1 MAEEKKNK
9 DETKP
14 EKEVKRN
21 YRVGN
26 KREMLI
32 LIHEMGVV
40 PLRSLRYL
48 TAPARPRMMQKA
60 VAQMKEDG
68 TIKIEKR
75 GLEKVIMLQQSK
87 LQKKKYQQYI
97 PDYILEYYN
106 NFSNYNLW
114 YTSDKD
120 MTMQIKSLR
129 DTDAQMFFY
138 SCGFKIGPDAKDLTK
153 EFIGRK
159 ENSYYSSREFKRIQG
174 YVNGKP
180 EVSNKIIS
188 SRANGLLLTD
198 SGAYTVYNIGNMMIQ
213 WKRSS
218 ESKLSMYVTELLR
231 SKCEYEL
238 DAKVK
243 KEAIVLATS
252 DHIFRQICELNY
264 EKNKTYKTIYMNIDY
279 VYDAMYGVTE
289 DYNGK
294 MLIEIM
300 STEGWKNKIKH
311 MLLNDKLI
319 ADSMFTNVP
328 CDGYD
333 EESETN
339 ILIFCISDLVKL
351 KAFVARANLECN
363 KKKYKIYCYTYQI
376 PLIVSLAGKNVEILK
391 TDMEKFHEKFFEKQE

>member
-9 DETKP
+9 
-14 EKEVKRN
+14 KEVKRN

-60 VAQMKEDG
+60 VAQMEEDG

-75 GLEKVIMLQQSK
+75 GLEKVIMLHHSK
-87 LQKKKYQQYI
+87 LQKKKYQPYI
-97 PDYILEYYN
+97 PDYVLEYYN

-120 MTMQIKSLR
+120 MAMQIKSLR
-129 DTDAQMFFY
+129 DVDAQMFFY
-138 SCGFKIGPDAKDLTK
+138 SCGIKIGPDAKDLTT
-153 EFIGRK
+153 EMIGRK
-159 ENSYYSSREFKRIQG
+159 ESSYYSSREFKRIHG

-180 EVSNKIIS
+180 EVNNKIIS
-188 SRANGLLLTD
+188 SRANGLLLLD
-198 SGAYTVYNIGNMMIQ
+198 SGAYVVYNIGNMMIQ

-218 ESKLSMYVTELLR
+218 ESKLAMYVTDLLR
-231 SKCEYEL
+231 NKCEFEL
-238 DAKVK
+238 DAKVRQ
-243 KEAIVLATS
+243 EAIVLATS

-264 EKNKTYKTIYMNIDY
+264 ENNKTYKTIYMNIDY
-279 VYDAMYGVTE
+279 VYDSIYGVPE

-294 MLIEIM
+294 LLIKIM

-311 MLLNDKLI
+311 MLLDDKQI
-319 ADSMFTNVP
+319 EGSMYTNVP

-333 EESETN
+333 EETETN
-339 ILIFCISDLVKL
+339 ILIFCIPDLVKL
-351 KAFVARANLECN
+351 KAFTARANLEGN
-363 KKKYKIYCYTYQI
+363 KKKYKIYCYSYQL
-376 PLIVSLAGKNVEILK
+376 PLIISLAGKNVEIMK
-391 TDMEKFHEKFFEKQE
+391 TDIAKFHDKFFE